1 MEETK
6 VVCNN
11 GKAGPGNKPAKKA
24 NPVVVESSSESTTDS
39 DHWVKTINSGD
50 NYLGTND
57 AFNTECIG
65 MSHNDYAADKKR
77 EENRFIGEEE
87 LLGSRIEVHSIE
99 SASTRNSKSEDQI
112 NDLEQDL
119 TLENS
124 KLKTGPS
131 GTDTVGISLSEAM
144 VNGGSDVVNLG
155 HNRAME
161 DVGFM
166 GFKNTELI
174 NEEADI
180 EMVEEPHLFG
190 PSRIKTT
197 WADRV
202 HSLNNPLGNIERV
215 KGVDG
220 VLIPGERS
228 NRRDKDLAKTLWIVT
243 NVATLCHVV
252 SVWITPPVGIF
263 QVNVEDAFKAVAT
276 SGGVS

>member
-1 MEETK
+1 
-6 VVCNN
+6 
-11 GKAGPGNKPAKKA
+11 
-24 NPVVVESSSESTTDS
+24 
-39 DHWVKTINSGD
+39 
-50 NYLGTND
+50 
-57 AFNTECIG
+57 
-65 MSHNDYAADKKR
+65 MSHNDYAADMER

-112 NDLEQDL
+112 NDLEQDF

-131 GTDTVGISLSEAM
+131 GTDTVGIGLSEAM
-144 VNGGSDVVNLG
+144 VNGGPDVVNPG

-166 GFKNTELI
+166 GFKNNELI

-190 PSRIKTT
+190 PSGINTT

-202 HSLNNPLGNIERV
+202 DSLNNPLGNIERV

-220 VLIPGERS
+220 VLIPGEKEQS
-228 NRRDKDLAKTLWIVT
+228 KGQGGCGHFDGLVLIVSI
-243 NVATLCHVV
+243 VV
-252 SVWITPPVGIF
+252 GR
-263 QVNVEDAFKAVAT
+263 AR
-276 SGGVS
+276 